1 MRNLF
6 AQTAE
11 KLLESQI
18 DPALRDSADE
28 GDWPKALWNEI
39 EASGL
44 TMALVSEKAGGTA
57 ASFSEVFPIALAAGK
72 FAIPVP
78 LVENIIANYFLD
90 QVGIAPPTGIT
101 SISQHVLNLAG
112 GSVSGALVDTAWGL
126 QSDHIVCLA
135 RHGNAL
141 HLTLLASA
149 DAASSTPGLNIARE
163 PRDTLVFD
171 AVAPL
176 AIAALPVGLDESVLM
191 LGGALM
197 RSAQIAGALET
208 VANMTSQYA
217 GEREQFGRPIA
228 KFQAIQQLIAQL
240 AEQSVL
246 AYTSADRAF
255 TETSFEPD
263 QLTIGVAKTLAG
275 ESASA
280 GAGFAHS
287 VHGAIGFTH
296 EHSLHH
302 YTRRLWSWR
311 AEFGGA
317 TYWADV
323 LGQQACTRGADAIW
337 PAITGNRWA

>member
-11 KLLESQI
+11 KLLQSQI
-18 DPALRDSADE
+18 DPALRESADE
-28 GDWPKALWNEI
+28 GAWPQALWNEI

-44 TMALVSEKAGGTA
+44 TMALVSENAGGTD

-72 FAIPVP
+72 FATPVP
-78 LVENIIANYFLD
+78 LVENMIANHFLD
-90 QVGIAPPTGIT
+90 QVGLVPPSGIT
-101 SISQHVLNLAG
+101 TLSQNVLSLAG
-112 GSVSGALVDTAWGL
+112 GMVSGTLADTPWGVC
-126 QSDHIVCLA
+126 SDHIVCLA

-141 HLTLLASA
+141 HLALLASA
-149 DAASSTPGLNIARE
+149 DAASSSQGLNIAKE
-163 PRDTLVFD
+163 PRDTLVFN
-171 AVAPL
+171 AVTPIAL
-176 AIAALPVGLDESVLM
+176 AALPVGLDDSAL
-191 LGGALM
+191 LRGGALM
-197 RSAQIAGALET
+197 RAAQIAGALET
-208 VANMTSQYA
+208 VTNMTSQYA
-217 GEREQFGRPIA
+217 TEREQFGRPIA

-255 TETSFEPD
+255 HETSFTPD
-263 QLTIGVAKTLAG
+263 QLAIVVAKTITG

-280 GAGFAHS
+280 GASFAHS

-311 AEFGGA
+311 SEFGAA
-317 TYWADV
+317 TYWADQ
-323 LGQQACTRGADAIW
+323 LGEQACTRGSESIW
-337 PAITGNRWA
+337 PAITSNRWA